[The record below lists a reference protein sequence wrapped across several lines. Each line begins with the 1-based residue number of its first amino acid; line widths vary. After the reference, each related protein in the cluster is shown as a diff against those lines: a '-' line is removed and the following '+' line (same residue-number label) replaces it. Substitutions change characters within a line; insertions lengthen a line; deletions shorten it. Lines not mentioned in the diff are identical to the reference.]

1 MTPTAIASHPA
12 GHDPQ
17 PPPGTR
23 DRWVLWPA
31 VTAVVTVSALT
42 FLCGLPGQISFT
54 LIPISLLVYLVA
66 TMTIFVSAAV
76 SLIRRRRRQSA
87 SAILALIVPIL
98 LWTPIGWTTDCMHLC
113 LTTEF
118 GLGVLNFDQV
128 RRGSLIDSIHTPST
142 SDKPF
147 QVYDWSV
154 GLAGGPNT
162 FLIRDITGEIAL
174 PLPQHRFP
182 LTLENGFGEVCA
194 GRVRHLIGHYY
205 VCDF

>member
-17 PPPGTR
+17 PSPATR
-23 DRWVLWPA
+23 DHWLLWPA

-66 TMTIFVSAAV
+66 AMTIFVSAGIC
-76 SLIRRRRRQSA
+76 LIRRRRRKST

-98 LWTPIGWTTDCMHLC
+98 LLTPIGWTTDCMHLW

-118 GLGVLNFDQV
+118 GLGVLNSDQV
-128 RRGSLIDSIHTPST
+128 RRGTLIDSIYIPST

-154 GLAGGPNT
+154 GFAGGTNT
-162 FLIRDITGEIAL
+162 FLIHDITDEIAL
-174 PLPQHRFP
+174 PLPQHRYP

-194 GRVRHLIGHYY
+194 GRVKHLIGHYY